1 MNESLCNPLQPHT
14 QTRTHMQ
21 LQSEILYS
29 FSMKQREKKQATY
42 RAQITSDYIH
52 IDAKSQMLK
61 KTFSEVFLLKT
72 TRQRCSQMETVSHR
86 WKVTSFLPLSLS
98 LALSPSSYFPSFFHP
113 LPLSSS
119 LHFHAFS
126 LLLLLPLPLIRSL
139 HSASLC
145 FFFFCF
151 FFCFPLPYL
160 ASLFFPPL
168 LYSQRGNWNSF
179 LQSICCHTGACIG
192 AIMLCSYSVFS
203 PHFFLLLFCTP
214 LLYNHTYTS
223 TTFTHVQSAG
233 CVTPNALWDWMH
245 AFLCV
250 CNVSVCSQRWHC
262 KVKRTE
268 TVLVHNKTWS
278 MAAL

>member
-61 KTFSEVFLLKT
+61 KTFSEVFFMQT

-151 FFCFPLPYL
+151 FLFPSSLFGLSIFPPSALLSKRKLELFPAIHLLSHWCLHRCHHALFLFCFLPP
-160 ASLFFPPL
+160 FFFVAFLHPTLIQPHIHKHHF
-168 LYSQRGNWNSF
+168 YSCPVSRLRNSQCIVGLDACISVCVQCERVLSEMT
-179 LQSICCHTGACIG
+179 LQSKEDRDSFGA
-192 AIMLCSYSVFS
+192 
-203 PHFFLLLFCTP
+203 
-214 LLYNHTYTS
+214 
-223 TTFTHVQSAG
+223 
-233 CVTPNALWDWMH
+233 
-245 AFLCV
+245 
-250 CNVSVCSQRWHC
+250 
-262 KVKRTE
+262 
-268 TVLVHNKTWS
+268 
-278 MAAL
+278 

>member
-1 MNESLCNPLQPHT
+1 MNESPCNPLQPHT

-61 KTFSEVFLLKT
+61 KTFSEVFLC
-72 TRQRCSQMETVSHR
+72 RQRGRDAVR
-86 WKVTSFLPLSLS
+86 WKPSVTDEKSLASFLSRSLSLS
-98 LALSPSSYFPSFFHP
+98 LHLPTFPPSSILSP
-113 LPLSSS
+113 SSS

-151 FFCFPLPYL
+151 FLFPSSLFGLSIFPPSALLSKRKLELFPAIHLLSHWCLHRCHHALFLFCFLPP
-160 ASLFFPPL
+160 FFFVAFLHPTLIQPHIHKHHF
-168 LYSQRGNWNSF
+168 YSCPVSRLRNSQCIVGLDACISVCVQCERVLSEMT
-179 LQSICCHTGACIG
+179 LQSKEDRDSFGA
-192 AIMLCSYSVFS
+192 
-203 PHFFLLLFCTP
+203 
-214 LLYNHTYTS
+214 
-223 TTFTHVQSAG
+223 
-233 CVTPNALWDWMH
+233 
-245 AFLCV
+245 
-250 CNVSVCSQRWHC
+250 
-262 KVKRTE
+262 
-268 TVLVHNKTWS
+268 
-278 MAAL
+278 

>member
-61 KTFSEVFLLKT
+61 KTFSEVFLC
-72 TRQRCSQMETVSHR
+72 RQRGRDAVR
-86 WKVTSFLPLSLS
+86 WKPSVTDEKSLASFLSRSLSIFLLSLLLPS
-98 LALSPSSYFPSFFHP
+98 SPPVFLLALSCVLIIAAAPSASDSI
-113 LPLSSS
+113 SS
-119 LHFHAFS
+119 LCFIV
-126 LLLLLPLPLIRSL
+126 LLLLL
-139 HSASLC
+139 
-145 FFFFCF
+145 F

-233 CVTPNALWDWMH
+233 CVTPNPLWDWMH

>member
-1 MNESLCNPLQPHT
+1 MNESPCNPLQPHT

-61 KTFSEVFLLKT
+61 KTFSEVFLC
-72 TRQRCSQMETVSHR
+72 RQRGRDAVR
-86 WKVTSFLPLSLS
+86 WKPSVTDEKSLASFLSRSLSLS
-98 LALSPSSYFPSFFHP
+98 LHLPTFPPSSILSPC
-113 LPLSSS
+113 LPPCTFMRSHYCCCSLCLWFDLFTLLHCASSS
-119 LHFHAFS
+119 S
-126 LLLLLPLPLIRSL
+126 V
-139 HSASLC
+139 
-145 FFFFCF
+145 

>member
-1 MNESLCNPLQPHT
+1 MNESPCNPLQPHT

-42 RAQITSDYIH
+42 RAQITSNYIH

-61 KTFSEVFLLKT
+61 KTFSEVFLC
-72 TRQRCSQMETVSHR
+72 RQRGRDAVR
-86 WKVTSFLPLSLS
+86 WKPSVTDEKSLASFLSRSLSLS
-98 LALSPSSYFPSFFHP
+98 LHLPTFPPSSILSPC
-113 LPLSSS
+113 LPPCTFMRSHYCCCSLCLWFDLFTLLHCASSS
-119 LHFHAFS
+119 S
-126 LLLLLPLPLIRSL
+126 V
-139 HSASLC
+139 
-145 FFFFCF
+145 

-160 ASLFFPPL
+160 ASLFSPL
-168 LYSQRGNWNSF
+168 CFTLKEE
-179 LQSICCHTGACIG
+179 IG
-192 AIMLCSYSVFS
+192 TLSCNPSVVTLVPAPVPSCSVLILFS
-203 PHFFLLLFCTP
+203 PPIFLLLFCTP
-214 LLYNHTYTS
+214 PLYNHTYTS